1 MTNVDLSIGYDGE
14 VDVIRKLAAAGV
26 VLLTFATFASAQ
38 VVEKVMSGDTVVIEG
53 IGKVRLLGVR
63 STDESAFGFGR
74 KTVPPQPPARSGP
87 ETPPPQAASAAVKF
101 KPNRPGRTYL
111 QQLVL
116 GKNVRVQYDPYGD
129 DKDKSRAY
137 VFLPDGTLVNAEML
151 RKGLA
156 RVDASRPFA
165 HQEEFEHLE
174 KEAQA
179 SGLGIWTT
187 SPK

>member
-87 ETPPPQAASAAVKF
+87 ETPPPQAARAAIKF
-101 KPNRPGRTYL
+101 KPNKPGRTYL

-116 GKNVRVQYDPYGD
+116 GKNVRVQIYPYGD
-129 DKDKSRAY
+129 EKDTLRATSSC
-137 VFLPDGTLVNAEML
+137 LT
-151 RKGLA
+151 A
-156 RVDASRPFA
+156 R
-165 HQEEFEHLE
+165 
-174 KEAQA
+174 
-179 SGLGIWTT
+179 W
-187 SPK
+187 